1 MRVGTGFDI
10 HKLGKGRKLIIGG
23 VTIPSEYGEIAH
35 SDGDVLLHAIIDAI
49 LGAYAAG
56 DIGMLFPDTSKDT
69 KDMDSAIMLRSVLS
83 KLNAKLVNIDSTV
96 ILEKPKLSSYIPG
109 IRKNIAKL
117 TNIPVENVSV
127 KAKTAE
133 GLGPIGEGLAIT
145 AEAVVLVEDN

>member
-23 VTIPSEYGEIAH
+23 VTIPSECGEIAH

-83 KLNAKLVNIDSTV
+83 KLNAKLANIDSTV
-96 ILEKPKLSSYIPG
+96 ILENPKLSSYILE
-109 IRKNIAKL
+109 IRKNLAKL

-133 GLGPIGEGLAIT
+133 GLGPIGERVAI
-145 AEAVVLVEDN
+145 AAGAVVLVEDN